1 MCPVSTTVC
10 GVGKQNNRFTAI
22 GNTTSITIANL
33 PAGSSCIYKVDVQCG
48 APAFSTSNTS
58 NIVVGYIYYEGQDL
72 DLNGTL
78 VTGKT
83 SNSTDKQTA
92 PPVTN
97 MPRRN
102 QTTYVE
108 DGYLPTT
115 KFVKGIYNVQVGG
128 IKAFGNAVQ
137 SSNAL
142 ATKLDQAKGL
152 CVTNRTM
159 LIGITAQVAVTS
171 MTLSLS
177 AVNFSSAVLP
187 DQPKDEPDDDDGD
200 DSNAVTFS
208 GFLSITLMSMFYMF
222 Y

>member
-1 MCPVSTTVC
+1 MCPTSTTIC
-10 GVGKQNNRFTAI
+10 SNKQNTRFTAI
-22 GNTTSITIANL
+22 GNTTSFNITNL
-33 PAGSSCIYKVDVQCG
+33 PVGNTCIYRVDATCG
-48 APAFSTSNTS
+48 APAFWTSNTS
-58 NIVVGYIYYEGQDL
+58 NAIVGYIYYEGHDL
-72 DLNGTL
+72 DLNGTV

-92 PPVTN
+92 PPVLG

-102 QTTYVE
+102 QSSYEE

-137 SSNAL
+137 SSSAL
-142 ATKLDQAKGL
+142 ATKLDQNKGT

-159 LIGITAQVAVTS
+159 LIGVTAQSTITT
-171 MTLSLS
+171 MTISLS
-177 AVNFSSAVLP
+177 AVNFSSAVLSAKP
-187 DQPKDEPDDDDGD
+187 TENPEDPD
-200 DSNAVTFS
+200 DSNAITFS
-208 GFLSITLMSMFYMF
+208 GFISITLMSMFYMF